1 MKYVMEEGR
10 IYVMKDWVR
19 DMRAMDMGD
28 EIRDGIGD
36 GMGDG
41 VGYGMGDGVG
51 DGMGDG
57 VGNRMGTGWETGWE
71 TGGISI
77 QATPPS
83 YLPWLWWS

>member
-19 DMRAMDMGD
+19 DMRAMDM
-28 EIRDGIGD
+28 RDGIGD
-36 GMGDG
+36 GIGD
-41 VGYGMGDGVG
+41 GMGDGVG

-57 VGNRMGTGWETGWE
+57 VGNRMGTGWQTGWERGWE